1 LCAKALKRQ
10 IIIFQNLNPVIFIF
24 NNFGIFLEVMM
35 SEVSNADKPSSLRH
49 VRRNFTLRKGDAM
62 KNLIVTLMIGI
73 SAAQL
78 MGGEKQPAVA
88 NPIGATEKDG
98 VATSKAAVPAAL
110 VGQWKSGSLAANFYN
125 SSTQQWS
132 EPNGRGMFLIL
143 QANGEYRF
151 GAGEEIVTTD
161 YYLYQEGTIAING
174 AEIVL
179 SPKMGSQFERDVCV
193 HEEDQRASSKDELQ
207 AAKLK
212 FQIVLDQ
219 GEPNLV
225 LINERGG
232 QVTLRPSA
240 K

>member
-1 LCAKALKRQ
+1 
-10 IIIFQNLNPVIFIF
+10 
-24 NNFGIFLEVMM
+24 
-35 SEVSNADKPSSLRH
+35 
-49 VRRNFTLRKGDAM
+49 M
-62 KNLIVTLMIGI
+62 KNLIVTLIIGI

-78 MGGEKQPAVA
+78 MGSEKQHAVAKDAVA
-88 NPIGATEKDG
+88 N
-98 VATSKAAVPAAL
+98 SKAAVPAAL
-110 VGQWKSGSLAANFYN
+110 VGQWQSGSLAAANFYN

-132 EPNGRGMFLIL
+132 EPNGRGIFLIV

-161 YYLYQEGTIAING
+161 YYFYQEGTFSING

-193 HEEDQRASSKDELQ
+193 HEEDQRASSQDELQ
-207 AAKLK
+207 AATLK
-212 FQIVLDQ
+212 FRIVMNQ
-219 GEPNLV
+219 AESRLV
-225 LINERGG
+225 LINEDGG